1 MFTLDRKKEIWDLNY
16 NKHLSETGFLE
27 TLDFNARFKI
37 SIEAPTGCGKS
48 YYLLDYL
55 KRNNIP
61 FLYATDTLFLMEGL
75 ANRHGIPYYCAA
87 DRSKE
92 EERQL
97 ITVYQHIPKFIR
109 KGMTLIID
117 ESHSLV
123 TDYNWRR
130 ETIENTLT
138 AITGYDRVI
147 LLSGTPLLSNDS
159 AYNNMEQV
167 RAIPNEVS
175 RRKLWITRY
184 SQNLEGAILQLAGKI
199 KEEGYIPVLSLL
211 DKSDKLDTIIERL
224 PTVGFNKIAVINSLT
239 NKKTRGKEVK
249 GEGEME
255 NDIEVEGNPDYYNQL
270 ITTGKV
276 DADIIITTYR
286 QGYDIKG
293 DNYKLIIAPS
303 KNRHSYTDIIQVMN
317 RFRDCAASEGYLL
330 CNNPYEEQEF
340 NYKNVHSCIL
350 NKITLETRKEFNRIQ
365 TLEKDYRAIKLDQR
379 LNCNYFSQFI
389 YSNPYINHQKIA
401 NITYNNMNNIAYNN
415 LYRMK
420 KILETFNIDMELS
433 KDCMDLKEKI
443 KTKEK
448 KKYSQEEID
457 IAVDTFFHDYA
468 YPKEKGMPV
477 LLDIK
482 ERPIYL
488 TINEYYETFHAIGVP
503 SCQVINKLK
512 RYLITPQ
519 KMKAIKK
526 VIIIKFGTDPSIK
539 VYRLM
544 LLKAFNVG
552 ERLTCPEICKRINN
566 CRQQVGDSILKEKTA
581 VEFFNLLFKTKRAK
595 MNIDGKETWG
605 WKIEKT
611 F

>member
-1 MFTLDRKKEIWDLNY
+1 MFILDRKKEIWDLNY

-293 DNYKLIIAPS
+293 YNYKLIIAPS

-519 KMKAIKK
+519 KMKSIKK

>member
-1 MFTLDRKKEIWDLNY
+1 MFILDRKKEIWDLNY

-526 VIIIKFGTDPSIK
+526 VIIIKFGTDPSRK

>member
-1 MFTLDRKKEIWDLNY
+1 MFFVNKKEIRDLNY

-92 EERQL
+92 GERQL

-117 ESHSLV
+117 EAHSLV
-123 TDYNWRR
+123 TDYSWRR
-130 ETIENTLT
+130 ETVENTLT
-138 AITGYDRVI
+138 AMTGYDRVI

-159 AYNNMEQV
+159 AYNGIEQV

-175 RRKLWITRY
+175 KRKLWVTRF
-184 SQNLEGAILQLAGKI
+184 SENLEGAILQLAGMI

-224 PTVGFNKIAVINSLT
+224 PNHGFNKIAVINSLT
-239 NKKTRGKEVK
+239 NKKTKGKDIK
-249 GEGEME
+249 GEGEIE
-255 NDIEVEGNPDYYNQL
+255 NDIEIEGNPDYYNQL

-303 KNRHSYTDIIQVMN
+303 KNRHSYTDIIQMMN
-317 RFRDCAASEGYLL
+317 RFRDCATSEGYLL
-330 CNNPYEEQEF
+330 CNNLYEEQEF
-340 NYKNVHSCIL
+340 NYQQVYSTIL
-350 NKITLETRKEFNRIQ
+350 NKITQATRNEFNRIQ
-365 TLEKDYRAIKLDQR
+365 ILEKDYRAIKLEQQ

-389 YSNPYINHQKIA
+389 YSSPYINHQKIA
-401 NITYNNMNNIAYNN
+401 NTTYNNMNNVAYNN

-420 KILETFNIDMELS
+420 RILETFNIDMELS
-433 KDCMDLKEKI
+433 KDCMDLKEEI
-443 KTKEK
+443 EPKEK
-448 KKYSQEEID
+448 KKYTQEEIN

-468 YPKEKGMPV
+468 YPKEKGEAI

-482 ERPIYL
+482 ERPIYQ
-488 TINEYYETFHAIGVP
+488 TINEHYETLHALGEP
-503 SCQVINKLK
+503 SCKIHDELK
-512 RYLITPQ
+512 RFMINTK
-519 KMKAIKK
+519 KMNAFKK
-526 VIIIKFGTDPSIK
+526 IAIIKLGTDPSIK
-539 VYRLM
+539 MYRLM

-552 ERLTCPEICKRINN
+552 ERLTSPEICNRINN

-595 MNIDGKETWG
+595 MNVDGKETWG
-605 WKIEKT
+605 WEITST

>member
-1 MFTLDRKKEIWDLNY
+1 
-16 NKHLSETGFLE
+16 
-27 TLDFNARFKI
+27 
-37 SIEAPTGCGKS
+37 
-48 YYLLDYL
+48 
-55 KRNNIP
+55 
-61 FLYATDTLFLMEGL
+61 
-75 ANRHGIPYYCAA
+75 
-87 DRSKE
+87 
-92 EERQL
+92 
-97 ITVYQHIPKFIR
+97 
-109 KGMTLIID
+109 MTLIID

-330 CNNPYEEQEF
+330 GNNPYEEQEF

>member
-1 MFTLDRKKEIWDLNY
+1 M
-16 NKHLSETGFLE
+16 
-27 TLDFNARFKI
+27 
-37 SIEAPTGCGKS
+37 
-48 YYLLDYL
+48 
-55 KRNNIP
+55 
-61 FLYATDTLFLMEGL
+61 
-75 ANRHGIPYYCAA
+75 
-87 DRSKE
+87 
-92 EERQL
+92 
-97 ITVYQHIPKFIR
+97 
-109 KGMTLIID
+109 
-117 ESHSLV
+117 
-123 TDYNWRR
+123 
-130 ETIENTLT
+130 
-138 AITGYDRVI
+138 
-147 LLSGTPLLSNDS
+147 
-159 AYNNMEQV
+159 
-167 RAIPNEVS
+167 
-175 RRKLWITRY
+175 
-184 SQNLEGAILQLAGKI
+184 
-199 KEEGYIPVLSLL
+199 
-211 DKSDKLDTIIERL
+211 
-224 PTVGFNKIAVINSLT
+224 T

>member
-1 MFTLDRKKEIWDLNY
+1 MFFVNKKEIRDLNY

-92 EERQL
+92 DERQL

-123 TDYNWRR
+123 TDYSWRR
-130 ETIENTLT
+130 ETVENTLT
-138 AITGYDRVI
+138 AMTGYDRVI

-159 AYNNMEQV
+159 AYNGIEQV

-175 RRKLWITRY
+175 KRKLWVTRF
-184 SQNLEGAILQLAGKI
+184 SQNLEGAILQLAGMI

-224 PTVGFNKIAVINSLT
+224 PNHGFNKIAVINSLT
-239 NKKTRGKEVK
+239 NKKTRGKDVK

-255 NDIEVEGNPDYYNQL
+255 NDIEVEGDPGYYDQL

-317 RFRDCAASEGYLL
+317 RFRDCTTSEGYLL
-330 CNNPYEEQEF
+330 CNNLYEEQEF
-340 NYKNVHSCIL
+340 NYQQVYSTIL
-350 NKITLETRKEFNRIQ
+350 NKITQKTRTEFNRIQ
-365 TLEKDYRAIKLDQR
+365 TLEKDYRAIKLDQQ
-379 LNCNYFSQFI
+379 LNCNYFSRFI
-389 YSNPYINHQKIA
+389 YSSPYINHQKIA
-401 NITYNNMNNIAYNN
+401 NTTYNNMNNVAYNN

-420 KILETFNIDMELS
+420 RILETFNIDMELS
-433 KDCMDLKEKI
+433 KDCMDLKEEI
-443 KTKEK
+443 EVKEK
-448 KKYSQEEID
+448 KKYTQEEID

-482 ERPIYL
+482 ERPIYQ
-488 TINEYYETFHAIGVP
+488 TINEHYETLHALGEP
-503 SCQVINKLK
+503 SCKIHDELK
-512 RYLITPQ
+512 RFMINTK
-519 KMKAIKK
+519 KMNAFKK
-526 VIIIKFGTDPSIK
+526 IAIIKLGTDPSIK
-539 VYRLM
+539 MYKLM
-544 LLKAFNVG
+544 LLKAFNAG
-552 ERLTCPEICKRINN
+552 ERLTSPEICKRINN

-581 VEFFNLLFKTKRAK
+581 VEFFNLLFKTKRVK
-595 MNIDGKETWG
+595 MNVEGKETWG
-605 WKIEKT
+605 REITST